1 MVAVGHSGGSLCCAA
16 VLCGMNGMVALDHT
30 GIVVPLVMDHRI
42 HLHEGTRDGA
52 EPQKVNIR
60 AHLGAFGSGQGEI
73 D

>member
-1 MVAVGHSGGSLCCAA
+1 
-16 VLCGMNGMVALDHT
+16 MNGMVALDHA